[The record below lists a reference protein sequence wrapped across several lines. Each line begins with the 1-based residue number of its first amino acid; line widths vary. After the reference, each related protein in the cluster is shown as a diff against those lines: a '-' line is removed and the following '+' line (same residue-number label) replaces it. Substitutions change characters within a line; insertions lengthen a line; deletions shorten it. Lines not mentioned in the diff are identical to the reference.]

1 MKTGWYANT
10 LPPVRDRRIAQH
22 PLLWL
27 SAVLFSVNIAVA
39 WKLFHTEYISE
50 TGTVEGVF
58 IAYARYARDHWPDL
72 EWCRIWYGGLP
83 FANAYPPGL
92 HLTVAAVSA
101 AAHISAA
108 SAFHFVV
115 ALLYSLGPVTLFWMT
130 FRLTRSA
137 SWSFSAGML
146 YSLVSPSAFL
156 IGDIR
161 RDLELIAAQRLHT
174 LVGYADSPH
183 VASLTLIPLAILA
196 LDLALE
202 KRRPIY
208 YVAAALALASVPLT
222 NWPGAI
228 VLAFAVISSH
238 GLSLDC
244 GERLRGWAVILAISA
259 LGYAF
264 AIPWAPPSTVL
275 TTLADTQKFE
285 QVNEFAPRHL
295 RTRRLCRSPPLSC
308 CGPFPSRAPPN
319 TCASLFC
326 SPPTWPPSPWAIIGW
341 ASPYWRSLI
350 DSTWPWRWASS

>member
-1 MKTGWYANT
+1 MIGAS
-10 LPPVRDRRIAQH
+10 RSIRC
-22 PLLWL
+22 LWL

-146 YSLVSPSAFL
+146 HSLVSPSAFL

-161 RDLELIAAQRLHT
+161 RDLGSLFAAQRLHT

-228 VLAFAVISSH
+228 VLAFAVISY

-244 GERLRGWAVILAISA
+244 GERLRGCGGHSRDQRFGLRFRDSLGAA
-259 LGYAF
+259 LDR
-264 AIPWAPPSTVL
+264 PRPRLP
-275 TTLADTQKFE
+275 DTQNLSRSTFG
-285 QVNEFAPRHL
+285 PRHL
-295 RTRRLCRSPPLSC
+295 VYAALCRSPVPGAFVAFS
-308 CGPFPSRAPPN
+308 FRASPN
-319 TCASLFC
+319 ICASLFWL
-326 SPPTWPPSPWAIIGW
+326 SSHFWP
-341 ASPYWRSLI
+341 RS
-350 DSTWPWRWASS
+350 A